1 MKFGPKSTVLAV
13 LTAAALALTACGGG
27 AGESNGGKGAATT
40 TLTIGQLQD
49 LVSFAPTD
57 AHIGHTMPYYQ
68 AVYDTLILRAPD
80 GTMEPMLAESWE
92 YNADNTV
99 LTLKLRTDVTFSD
112 GAKLD
117 AEAVKKNLDHFK
129 EAKGRDAYQ
138 VASMDS
144 VAVVDPSTVA
154 ITLTEPDPAF
164 TYYLTLAAG
173 LVASPAALGTEAI
186 KTVPQG
192 SGPYELDATNTVKG
206 SQYVFTKRADYW
218 DEDLQKFDKITI
230 KFLQDV
236 TARTNALVSGQIDAG
251 LLDPKTGKQ
260 AEAAGMVLNA
270 SQVDWQGLL
279 LMDRDGKITSE
290 LANPLVRQAMNHAFD
305 RKTILDQQLL
315 GRGTVTNQVFGPESG
330 AYLPELD
337 DSYPYDPAK
346 AKALLAEAG
355 YPDGFAL
362 KMPSIAGFEAM
373 MAVVQQQL
381 GDVGIKVTIDTIPNA
396 NYVPDLAAAKYS
408 AAIFNLYQAE
418 PWVAINQM
426 VSTSALYNPFKS
438 STPELETMI
447 NDVQNG
453 GEESAE
459 KAKAVNKY
467 VTENAWFVPLYRLD
481 QMYYSNNKITVEPQI
496 QQAIPSIYNYS
507 PAK

>member
-1 MKFGPKSTVLAV
+1 MKFGPKSTVMAV

-27 AGESNGGKGAATT
+27 GAGGGNDGAPAT
-40 TLTIGQLQD
+40 TLTLGQVAD
-49 LVSFAPTD
+49 LVSFEPTD

-68 AVYDTLILRAPD
+68 AVYDTLIRRAPD
-80 GTMEPMLAESWE
+80 GKMEPMLAESWE

-129 EAKGRDAYQ
+129 ETKGRDAYQ

-154 ITLTEPDPAF
+154 VTLTEPDPAF

-192 SGPYELDATNTVKG
+192 SGPYQLDSANTVKG

-218 DEDLQKFDKITI
+218 AKDLQKFDKITI
-230 KFLQDV
+230 KYLQDV
-236 TARTNALVSGQIDAG
+236 TARTNAIVSGQVDAT
-251 LLDPKTGKQ
+251 LLDPKTAKQ
-260 AEAAGMVLNA
+260 AEAAGLTLND
-270 SQVDWQGLL
+270 SQVDWGGLL
-279 LMDRDGKITSE
+279 LVDREGKINPE
-290 LANPLVRQAMNHAFD
+290 LADVKVRQAINHAFD

-315 GRGTVTNQVFGPESG
+315 GQGTVTNQVFGEDSG

-355 YPDGFAL
+355 FANGFTL
-362 KMPSIAGFEAM
+362 KLPSIVGFESIL
-373 MAVVQQQL
+373 AVIQQQL
-381 GDVGIKVTIDTIPNA
+381 GDIGIKVQIETIPQA
-396 NYVPDLAAAKYS
+396 NFVPDVAAGKY
-408 AAIFNLYQAE
+408 AAYYFQLYQAE

-426 VSTSALYNPFKS
+426 ISTSALYNSFKS
-438 STPELETMI
+438 TTPELATMI
-447 NDVQNG
+447 DKVQNG
-453 GEESAE
+453 GDMSAE
-459 KAKAVNKY
+459 EAKAVNKY
-467 VTENAWFVPLYRLD
+467 VTENAWFAPFYRIN
-481 QMYYSNNKITVEPQI
+481 QMYFTNKKITVEPQT
-496 QQAIPSIYNYS
+496 QQAIPSIYNYA

>member
-1 MKFGPKSTVLAV
+1 MKFGPKSTVMAV

-27 AGESNGGKGAATT
+27 GGGNDGAAATT

-49 LVSFAPTD
+49 LVSFEPAD

-68 AVYDTLILRAPD
+68 AVYDTLIRRAPD
-80 GTMEPMLAESWE
+80 GELKPMIAESWE

-112 GAKLD
+112 GTKLD
-117 AEAVKKNLDHFK
+117 AEAVKANLDHFK

-138 VASMDS
+138 VASLGS

-154 ITLTEPDPAF
+154 VTLAEPDPAF
-164 TYYLTLAAG
+164 TYYLSLAAG
-173 LVASPAALGTEAI
+173 LMGSPKALGTDAI

-192 SGPYELDATNTVKG
+192 SGPYQLDATATVKG

-218 DEDLQKFDKITI
+218 NKDLQKFDKITM
-230 KFLQDV
+230 KFLADV
-236 TARTNALVSGQIDAG
+236 TARTNAIVSGQVDAT

-260 AEAAGMVLNA
+260 AEAAGLTLND

-279 LMDRDGKITSE
+279 LMDRDGKVTPE
-290 LANPLVRQAMNHAFD
+290 LANPKVRQAMNFAFD
-305 RKTILDQQLL
+305 RKTILDQQYL
-315 GRGTVTNQVFGPESG
+315 GQGTVTNQVFGPESG
-330 AYLPELD
+330 AYVDELD
-337 DSYPYDPAK
+337 SSYPYDPAK

-355 YPDGFAL
+355 YPNGFTL
-362 KMPSIAGFEAM
+362 KIPSMAGFEAIV
-373 MAVVQQQL
+373 ATVQQQL
-381 GDVGIKVTIDTIPNA
+381 GDVGIKVQIDTIPQA

-408 AAIFNLYQAE
+408 AAVFNLYQAE

-426 VSTSALYNPFKS
+426 ISTTALYNPFKS
-438 STPELETMI
+438 TTPELATMI
-447 NDVQNG
+447 DAVQNG
-453 GEESAE
+453 GEESSE
-459 KAKAVNKY
+459 KAKEVNKY
-467 VTENAWFVPLYRLD
+467 VTDNAWFVPLYRLD
-481 QMYYSNNKITVEPQI
+481 QMFYTNKKITVESQL
-496 QQAIPSIYNYS
+496 QQAIPSIYNYT